1 MAGSVGSERV
11 AVTHLHGERVTLR
24 PTRPQDAERLWEIV
38 NEPGIA
44 ATWWPHTLSEAR
56 EHFVAEEGSTHRFV
70 IETCGYVV
78 GLIQY
83 EEETDPDYRHAAI
96 DIFVATSRQR
106 RGIGT
111 EALRLLAAHLFDLG
125 HHRLTIDPATN
136 NEPAIRAYERV
147 GFRRVGVMRRAER
160 GPDGTWHDGLLMDM
174 LREDFEEPNRS

>member
-1 MAGSVGSERV
+1 V
-11 AVTHLHGERVTLR
+11 AVTHLHGGRVTLR
-24 PTRPQDAERLWEIV
+24 PTRPQDAERLWKIV

-70 IETCGYVV
+70 IETCGDVV

-83 EEETDPDYRHAAI
+83 QEETDPDYRHAAI

-111 EALRLLAAHLFDLG
+111 QALRLLAAHLFDLG
-125 HHRLTIDPATN
+125 HHRLTIDPQRTTSRPSAPTSAWGSGGSVSCGASK
-136 NEPAIRAYERV
+136 EV
-147 GFRRVGVMRRAER
+147 LT
-160 GPDGTWHDGLLMDM
+160 GTGTTGC
-174 LREDFEEPNRS
+174 